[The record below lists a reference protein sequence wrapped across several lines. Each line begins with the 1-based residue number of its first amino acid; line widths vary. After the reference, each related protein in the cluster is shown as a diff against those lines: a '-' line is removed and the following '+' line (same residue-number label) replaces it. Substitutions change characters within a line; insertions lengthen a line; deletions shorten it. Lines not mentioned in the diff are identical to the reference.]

1 MFEKFDLSIYSD
13 TCCGMEYLERQRVVH
28 RDLAARNV
36 LISAE
41 GTAKVADFGLARTD
55 QSADDPADALR
66 VQAKLP
72 IKWTAPEALKYNVSI
87 MDHLHEL
94 TSHSTVYKT
103 AAYCK
108 LQRHSCFIFKN
119 KNKLHVIYSKR
130 ATLSPVVAVCLPIVH
145 KASDLSLE
153 YFKNEGGFNNIC
165 FCGALLSF

>member
-1 MFEKFDLSIYSD
+1 
-13 TCCGMEYLERQRVVH
+13 MEYLERQRVVH

-87 MDHLHEL
+87 GIAL
-94 TSHSTVYKT
+94 
-103 AAYCK
+103 
-108 LQRHSCFIFKN
+108 SCI
-119 KNKLHVIYSKR
+119 
-130 ATLSPVVAVCLPIVH
+130 P
-145 KASDLSLE
+145 
-153 YFKNEGGFNNIC
+153 
-165 FCGALLSF
+165 

>member
-1 MFEKFDLSIYSD
+1 MNKQRNTKINIEPVLLQYHVRITAISHNNANFLKRESQQFIYEKSEKFDLPIYSD

-87 MDHLHEL
+87 RTTFSLHGLKVVFL
-94 TSHSTVYKT
+94 T
-103 AAYCK
+103 
-108 LQRHSCFIFKN
+108 LFDI
-119 KNKLHVIYSKR
+119 
-130 ATLSPVVAVCLPIVH
+130 
-145 KASDLSLE
+145 
-153 YFKNEGGFNNIC
+153 
-165 FCGALLSF
+165 